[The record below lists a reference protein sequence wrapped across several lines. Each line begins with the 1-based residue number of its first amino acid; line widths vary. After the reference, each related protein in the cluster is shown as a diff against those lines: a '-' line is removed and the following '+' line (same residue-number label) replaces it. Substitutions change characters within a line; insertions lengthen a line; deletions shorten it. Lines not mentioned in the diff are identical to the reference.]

1 MDSKSLHATCHAQ
14 KGVRKHFSI
23 ATTHLLPMPRGT
35 DLRPATSGA
44 GDAKINF
51 TFLHKN
57 WVKGISLS
65 WAASKPQLAL
75 SCRIFTCS
83 IRTMQGKTLIKYTFQ
98 PLAGN
103 ISSAE
108 ALENKN
114 SNVHVRIVQNVD
126 NTTTRSRK
134 SRGKGKDIN
143 YHRTKPIFNNAPT
156 TSTSSHRVS
165 TDSFPSYEAFFR
177 LWMYA
182 KLFRKCL
189 VIISGVWT
197 PSIKLGGARWEGWTS
212 GEDMLSMLEVINST
226 KLLTNLG
233 ATCPIN

>member
-1 MDSKSLHATCHAQ
+1 M
-14 KGVRKHFSI
+14 
-23 ATTHLLPMPRGT
+23 
-35 DLRPATSGA
+35 
-44 GDAKINF
+44 
-51 TFLHKN
+51 
-57 WVKGISLS
+57 
-65 WAASKPQLAL
+65 
-75 SCRIFTCS
+75 
-83 IRTMQGKTLIKYTFQ
+83 

-108 ALENKN
+108 ALENTNNKN
-114 SNVHVRIVQNVD
+114 SNDHVRTVQNTD
-126 NTTTRSRK
+126 NTATFK
-134 SRGKGKDIN
+134 EIEGGKEKDIN
-143 YHRTKPIFNNAPT
+143 YHRTNPIFNNAPT

-165 TDSFPSYEAFFR
+165 TAPFPSYEAFFR

-197 PSIKLGGARWEGWTS
+197 PSIRPGGARWEGWTS

-233 ATCPIN
+233 ATWRTN